1 MKGEIILLN
10 EMTIQDLINVFLKR
24 WWLIL
29 LMIVLGGITAF
40 GITEYLIEETYE
52 SKGSMYVTASAD
64 ELAKYQTQSEINL
77 ATRLVDTYKVA
88 LKSNSFVGT
97 IREEAHLEDKYTI
110 GKLNSMITLEGING
124 TEFLEVKVT
133 SNSAEEA
140 NLICSLILAN
150 AEIMLQDA
158 NIAGA
163 VNTIDEASLPVSPA
177 SPNEKLNITIGLI
190 LGFLAAIGL
199 ALLMELMDT
208 SIKDEGDLVKN
219 YNIPVVGSIPNL
231 DTLGSTGA
239 YYYGSSTQN
248 APADASAEAAQK
260 GENDN
265 GTAK

>member
-1 MKGEIILLN
+1 MILLN
-10 EMTIQDLINVFLKR
+10 EMTIQDLIEVFLKR

-29 LMIVLGGITAF
+29 LGIVFGGIIAF
-40 GITEYLIEETYE
+40 SITEYLIESTYE

-64 ELAKYQTQSEINL
+64 ELAKYSTQSEINL

-88 LKSNSFVGT
+88 LKSNSFVGK
-97 IREEAHLEDKYTI
+97 IREEALLEDKYSL
-110 GKLNSMITLEGING
+110 GKLNSMISLEGINE

-133 SNSAEEA
+133 SNSPEEA

-150 AEIMLQDA
+150 AETMLQDA

-177 SPNEKLNITIGLI
+177 SPNEKLNITIGLV
-190 LGFLAAIGL
+190 LGLLAAIGL
-199 ALLMELMDT
+199 SLLLEMMDT
-208 SIKDEGDLVKN
+208 SIKDESDLVKN

-239 YYYGSSTQN
+239 YYYGPSAPPVPAGT
-248 APADASAEAAQK
+248 PADPTKK
-260 GENDN
+260 GENAN